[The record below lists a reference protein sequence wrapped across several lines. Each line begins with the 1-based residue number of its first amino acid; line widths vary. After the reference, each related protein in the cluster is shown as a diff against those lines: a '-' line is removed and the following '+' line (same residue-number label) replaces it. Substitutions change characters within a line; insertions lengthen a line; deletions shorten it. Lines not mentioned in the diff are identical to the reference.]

1 MDGRGSTMT
10 EVHVHLGDVPAG
22 SVVHV
27 YVDALDG
34 GTRVQVE
41 DVDGTDEDEA
51 IEARLS
57 RMERLPTAAPGLRAF
72 VADLRAM
79 GYTIRMPDGREGYLR
94 VMDPGAPAHGAG
106 YMRNSSITFTRGN
119 DRDKL
124 IALGSGKA
132 HSHGVRFMI
141 QGNAREAARLV
152 KR

>member
-1 MDGRGSTMT
+1 MT

-27 YVDALDG
+27 YVDELGG
-34 GTRVQVE
+34 GTRVQGDE
-41 DVDGTDEDEA
+41 EDGTDEDKA
-51 IEARLS
+51 IEDRLS
-57 RMERLPTAAPGLRAF
+57 RMEKLPSAAPGLRTF

-79 GYTIRMPDGREGYLR
+79 GYTIRMPAGREGYLR
-94 VMDPGAPAHGAG
+94 VMDPAAPAHGAG
-106 YMRNSSITFTRGN
+106 YMRSSSVTFTRGE

-124 IALGSGKA
+124 IALGGGKA

-141 QGNAREAARLV
+141 QGNAREAAHLV